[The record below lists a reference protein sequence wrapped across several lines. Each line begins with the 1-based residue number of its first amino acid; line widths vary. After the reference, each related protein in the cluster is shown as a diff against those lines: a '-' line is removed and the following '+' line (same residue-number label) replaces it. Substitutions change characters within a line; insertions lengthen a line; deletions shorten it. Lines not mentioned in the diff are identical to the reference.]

1 MKIIGRNSFF
11 HEALTL
17 LNKAIKEDKSEP
29 GLYINR
35 GGKSKLRNYIHV
47 YDFHFRLFL

>member
-1 MKIIGRNSFF
+1 MMKVIGRNGFF

-29 GLYINR
+29 DLYINR
-35 GGKSKLRNYIHV
+35 GGKASII
-47 YDFHFRLFL
+47 